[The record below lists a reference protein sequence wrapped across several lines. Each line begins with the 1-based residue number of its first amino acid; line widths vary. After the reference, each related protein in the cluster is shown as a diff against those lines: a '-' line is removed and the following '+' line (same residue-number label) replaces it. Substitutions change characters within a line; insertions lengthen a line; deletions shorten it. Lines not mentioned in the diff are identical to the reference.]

1 MLTEVGREVH
11 EQGKTSTGRQMMEE
25 YSKQI
30 TELENTLNSKIL
42 ERGSTADQMKWK
54 KMISELKNMAVIFTK
69 IRGAKGKSTVRKNKI
84 T

>member
-42 ERGSTADQMKWK
+42 ERGSTAD
-54 KMISELKNMAVIFTK
+54 
-69 IRGAKGKSTVRKNKI
+69 
-84 T
+84 

>member
-30 TELENTLNSKIL
+30 TELENTLTK
-42 ERGSTADQMKWK
+42 
-54 KMISELKNMAVIFTK
+54 LKNSREGFNSRLDEVE
-69 IRGAKGKSTVRKNKI
+69 KNDQ
-84 T
+84 